1 VAQGVFSRFQGVFS
15 RFWPIR
21 RPQPASAEPDEHMRS
36 IGEHLQ
42 DLRRVLIVSM
52 SAWLVA
58 TIACAVLTQKII
70 AILIIPLKEVL
81 AGHHTL
87 VKGPII
93 YSPTDFFTIPF
104 KVAMVGGFV
113 LSLPIILWQ
122 LWTFVS
128 PGLRKEERRF
138 AGPFVASAIVL
149 FAAGAGLAYFLMTIW
164 LSLLMAFIG
173 SNATYFPDLNDYL
186 SFLLTGMLAFG
197 VTFELPIVVV
207 LLGLV
212 GIVSSGWLRR
222 RRKMVWVI
230 IIIVA
235 NLATPGVDPFTPMLL
250 ATPLI
255 ALYELSTFVL
265 AKVFHR

>member
-1 VAQGVFSRFQGVFS
+1 
-15 RFWPIR
+15 
-21 RPQPASAEPDEHMRS
+21 
-36 IGEHLQ
+36 
-42 DLRRVLIVSM
+42 
-52 SAWLVA
+52 
-58 TIACAVLTQKII
+58 
-70 AILIIPLKEVL
+70 
-81 AGHHTL
+81 
-87 VKGPII
+87 
-93 YSPTDFFTIPF
+93 
-104 KVAMVGGFV
+104 
-113 LSLPIILWQ
+113 
-122 LWTFVS
+122 
-128 PGLRKEERRF
+128 
-138 AGPFVASAIVL
+138 
-149 FAAGAGLAYFLMTIW
+149 
-164 LSLLMAFIG
+164 MAFIG